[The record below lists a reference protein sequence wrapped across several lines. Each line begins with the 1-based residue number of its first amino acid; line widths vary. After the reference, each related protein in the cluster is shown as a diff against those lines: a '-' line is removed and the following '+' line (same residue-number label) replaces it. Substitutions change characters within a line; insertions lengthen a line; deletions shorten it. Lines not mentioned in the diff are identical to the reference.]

1 LKENFKY
8 FAKLSGV
15 AIASFLKINILA
27 VFSTVIVIIVEFLI
41 LTKNID
47 AGHSG
52 HASPIPFLLLTFFT
66 RPVGSILW
74 YLTSICSPFLFFAL
88 GNKYIISKLSHKLI
102 TDKSESIINPLLE
115 RIFQKFKTKQPEI
128 LKNTG
133 DFSLNKLKIIQEIKN
148 DTIENKW
155 MRKIIV
161 FGMKKIKLD
170 DVDFNKENQ
179 NFYDIIKEK
188 TLQSLKDISETS
200 RKLIW
205 ITIAIQWA
213 ILIFIWLTKY

>member
-1 LKENFKY
+1 MKENFKY
-8 FAKLSGV
+8 FAKLSGI

-27 VFSTVIVIIVEFLI
+27 VFSTVIVITIEFLL

-52 HASPIPFLLLTFFT
+52 HASAIPFLILTFFA

-74 YLTSICSPFLFFAL
+74 YLTCICSPFLFFAL

-102 TDKSESIINPLLE
+102 TDKSESLINPLLE
-115 RIFQKFKTKQPEI
+115 RIFQKFQAKQPEI

-148 DTIENKW
+148 DKAENKW
-155 MRKIIV
+155 IRKIIV
-161 FGMKKIKLD
+161 FGMEKIKLD

-188 TLQSLKDISETS
+188 TIQSLKNISEPS
-200 RKLIW
+200 RTLIW
-205 ITIAIQWA
+205 ATIAIQWA